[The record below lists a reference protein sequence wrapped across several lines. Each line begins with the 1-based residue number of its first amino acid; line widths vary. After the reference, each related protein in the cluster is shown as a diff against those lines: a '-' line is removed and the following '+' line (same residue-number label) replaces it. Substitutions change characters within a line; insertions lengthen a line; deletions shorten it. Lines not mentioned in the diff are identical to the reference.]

1 MWPGDAARAH
11 SRSTI
16 SCGDAAD
23 DPLAS
28 PEWNVIHGPTI
39 AAVAVPPR
47 KP

>member
-1 MWPGDAARAH
+1 MCPGEAPARI

-16 SCGDAAD
+16 SCAM
-23 DPLAS
+23 PPTIRS
-28 PEWNVIHGPTI
+28 CPEWNVIHGPTM